1 MEDLMDK
8 KKQIEVFKMTE
19 SKFTPGPW
27 MIDGGTCDHHILAK
41 RKGKLCNVAEAVYDE
56 SNEPSIVEIDANE
69 RLIEAAPAMFKS
81 LNRLIPWIGRMIADG
96 AHKNTVAPLDCEN
109 GLAEAEAL
117 IKKILGD

>member
-1 MEDLMDK
+1 MTRTVTCEDL
-8 KKQIEVFKMTE
+8 KMTE

-27 MIDGGTCDHHILAK
+27 RIGEYAVSDYCPTIYGPDGFAICTMEQGNINIAD
-41 RKGKLCNVAEAVYDE
+41 
-56 SNEPSIVEIDANE
+56 IVEADA